1 MYDEIND
8 YEDAWEVL
16 RNLLRLA
23 KMISNTADIKKMLE
37 KMEEIEL
44 KISNN

>member
-1 MYDEIND
+1 MNNTIND
-8 YEDAWEVL
+8 YEDAWDVL
-16 RNLLRLA
+16 KGMFRFA
-23 KMISNTADIKKMLE
+23 KMISNTADIKKILE

>member
-16 RNLLRLA
+16 RRLLRLA
-23 KMISNTADIKKMLE
+23 KMVSNTKKKKKILE

>member
-1 MYDEIND
+1 MYEEIND

-16 RNLLRLA
+16 RTLLRLA
-23 KMISNTADIKKMLE
+23 KMISDTADINKMLE

-44 KISNN
+44 KIPKN

>member
-1 MYDEIND
+1 MHEEIND

-16 RNLLRLA
+16 RTLLRLA
-23 KMISNTADIKKMLE
+23 KMISNTADINKMLE

-44 KISNN
+44 KIPKN